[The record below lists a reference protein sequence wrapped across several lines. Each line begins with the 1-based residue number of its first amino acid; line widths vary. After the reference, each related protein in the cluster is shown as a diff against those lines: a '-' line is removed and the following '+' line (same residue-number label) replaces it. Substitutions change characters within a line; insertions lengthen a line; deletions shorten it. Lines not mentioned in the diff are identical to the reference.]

1 MIYLDNAATTN
12 PKPSSVILAVS
23 RMMRDHSANPG
34 RSGHSASVAAAQEV
48 YRVRRNIADFFHLP
62 NEENVIF
69 TNNCTAAINTVVKG
83 ILRPGDHVVIS
94 SLEHNAVLRPLEQLR
109 KKGVITY
116 DIAAVGDT
124 AEETIDSFRRAIN
137 SRTRMMICTHASN
150 VFGTILP
157 VRRLCALAHSYGV
170 LFCLDAAQSAG
181 VLPIDLA
188 DDGYDYVCCAGHKGL
203 YGLMGTGLLLINTEI
218 LPEPLTAGGTGSE
231 SWDPSMPDY
240 LPDRLE
246 SGTLNVPGIV
256 GLSSGVDFV
265 RRMGIAA
272 IYQKDMGHI
281 RFLHDQLRQIERVR
295 LFTPYPKEMDYAP
308 VLSFSIDG
316 TDSETVASYLDRQYH
331 IAVRAGLHCA
341 PLAHRHYGSEQG
353 GTVRIA
359 PSAFTTRQEMQ
370 ILINAVNKFAHLS

>member
-116 DIAAVGDT
+116 DVAAVGDT

-231 SWDPSMPDY
+231 SWDSSMPDY

-256 GLSSGVDFV
+256 GLSAGVDFV

-370 ILINAVNKFAHLS
+370 ILVNAVNKFAHLS

>member
-48 YRVRRNIADFFHLP
+48 YRVRRNIAVFFHLP

-181 VLPIDLA
+181 LLPIDLA

-256 GLSSGVDFV
+256 GLSAGVDFV

-272 IYQKDMGHI
+272 IYQKDMRHI

-370 ILINAVNKFAHLS
+370 ILVNAVNKFAHLS